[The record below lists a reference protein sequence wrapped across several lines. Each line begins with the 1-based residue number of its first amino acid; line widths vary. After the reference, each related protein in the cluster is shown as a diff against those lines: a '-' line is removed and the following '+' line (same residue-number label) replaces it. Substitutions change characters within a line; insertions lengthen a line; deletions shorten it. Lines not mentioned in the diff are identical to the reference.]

1 MNCIVCAIAKMENAY
16 IYEWASYHVQLGFR
30 YIHIYD
36 NNDVNGERVEDVFRG
51 TPIEKQIIIHDV
63 RGKKYIQKR
72 VYQECYDTE
81 DFEWCAFIDVDEFIT
96 LPDSQ
101 DINAYLETMK
111 GWDAVHLNWMCYGD
125 NGMINKDARSV
136 TERFSKPWGK
146 DVRYT
151 YYNHRE
157 NEHIKSIIRK
167 GLTIDWVSGEDSN
180 PHTPKGLQ
188 EICNAIGLQVKNEPF
203 APVFH
208 EGAYIR
214 HYITKTIEE
223 YAVKVE
229 RQCADCDAQYYSY
242 FKFFRVNT
250 PSMRKLR
257 WLKLHHPAVSI
268 WECIKEHIRYV
279 IVNNNLPLK
288 QFVKA
293 YKRQMSEKEG
303 YENKLQA
310 FSRRQKDVLGNASS
324 GGVNHC
330 MVLVW
335 Q

>member
-63 RGKKYIQKR
+63 RGKKYMQKW

-81 DFEWCAFIDVDEFIT
+81 DFDWCAFIDVDEFIT

-146 DVRYT
+146 DVHYT

-180 PHTPKGLQ
+180 PHTPKGLSYV
-188 EICNAIGLQVKNEPF
+188 CNALGTQVLNEPF
-203 APVFH
+203 APICF
-208 EGAYIR
+208 EKAYIR
-214 HYITKTIEE
+214 HFITKSIEE
-223 YAVKVE
+223 YAIKVE
-229 RQCADCDAQYYSY
+229 RQCADCNAMIYS
-242 FKFFRVNT
+242 FPKFFRINVPT
-250 PSMRKLR
+250 LRKLI
-257 WLKLHHPAVSI
+257 WLKQHYSPVSVLDCLR
-268 WECIKEHIRYV
+268 EYV
-279 IVNNNLPLK
+279 KYMIVNNGLPGRKLIRAYRK
-288 QFVKA
+288 VKN
-293 YKRQMSEKEG
+293 G
-303 YENKLQA
+303 
-310 FSRRQKDVLGNASS
+310 
-324 GGVNHC
+324 
-330 MVLVW
+330 
-335 Q
+335 